1 MLVGMTN
8 DFFAPV
14 DSVSKTDRDRA
25 EQRLR
30 EAHQLGRID
39 AAELEARM
47 SRVIAAERL
56 DELAAATD
64 GPLPSG
70 ATNAYAQP
78 GPFAQPG
85 PYAQSYDHTAY
96 AEPGAAQGRTRPTF
110 VGTVQQVG
118 QGMSDRG
125 TTMAVVA
132 HLLPF
137 VTWLFGPA
145 VVWALSAKGSNTRR
159 EAAKAFNW
167 QLIAFVIGIV
177 VAALGWII
185 PGDGNPIAGIWTAI
199 WVVLTVIGAVMAGKG
214 AEWTN
219 PIRRVVPLEVLN
231 ERGR

>member
-14 DSVSKTDRDRA
+14 DSVSKTDRERA

-78 GPFAQPG
+78 GP
-85 PYAQSYDHTAY
+85 YAQSYDHTAY
-96 AEPGAAQGRTRPTF
+96 AETGAAQGRTRPTF

-118 QGMSDRG
+118 QGMSERG

-177 VAALGWII
+177 VAALGWVI

>member
-1 MLVGMTN
+1 M
-8 DFFAPV
+8 
-14 DSVSKTDRDRA
+14 
-25 EQRLR
+25 
-30 EAHQLGRID
+30 
-39 AAELEARM
+39 
-47 SRVIAAERL
+47 
-56 DELAAATD
+56 
-64 GPLPSG
+64 
-70 ATNAYAQP
+70 
-78 GPFAQPG
+78 
-85 PYAQSYDHTAY
+85 
-96 AEPGAAQGRTRPTF
+96 
-110 VGTVQQVG
+110 GTVQQVG